1 MRDEV
6 RVIGK
11 DKVGGNPVHIISWK
25 LRI

>member
-11 DKVGGNPVHIISWK
+11 DKVGRNPVHIISWK